1 MDSSMNY
8 HEYFITVY
16 HVEKLRI
23 LQKQTQMINLLI
35 EVLYKLDNGAHFE
48 QATESLTKSEKIV
61 LSPYLSTIQ
70 H

>member
-1 MDSSMNY
+1 MNY